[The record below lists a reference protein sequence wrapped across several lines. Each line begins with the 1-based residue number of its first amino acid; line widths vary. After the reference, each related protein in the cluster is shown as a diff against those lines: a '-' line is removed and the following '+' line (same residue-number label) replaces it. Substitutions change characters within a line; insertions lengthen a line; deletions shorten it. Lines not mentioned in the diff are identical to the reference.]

1 MYYTK
6 ILLQEMATKQI
17 EQTLFQKIKR
27 ECQCNFNPDGLRNP
41 TINCA
46 SSSELTFATTLE
58 YSNEEGSETAS
69 IIAGR
74 IVGQVPFPM
83 ALGGRGT
90 QFTATSACTDCGMLA
105 VKASL
110 SPAEGGGL
118 FIGGFL
124 AAVLIAVTVLI
135 VVYVHHALCYIILYI
150 SLLIIAYNN
159 YCL

>member
-1 MYYTK
+1 MYYTT
-6 ILLQEMATKQI
+6 ILLQEMATKQV
-17 EQTLFQKIKR
+17 EQTLIQKIKR

-41 TINCA
+41 SINCA
-46 SSSELTFATTLE
+46 SSSEFTFATTLE

-83 ALGGRGT
+83 ALGGT
-90 QFTATSACTDCGMLA
+90 QFTVISACTDCGMPA

-124 AAVLIAVTVLI
+124 AAVLIAVTI
-135 VVYVHHALCYIILYI
+135 VIIMYVHHALY
-150 SLLIIAYNN
+150 YNIFIDLFIN
-159 YCL
+159 HCL